1 MGGFGAVF
9 KTIVGGDPIGGISKL
24 IEEFH
29 LSPEQKTQ
37 IQAAAAQLE
46 ERREEI
52 EAARDQALDDI
63 AGQNIRAETESQ
75 DKYTAR
81 ARPTFLYI
89 IEGILFWNFILLPS
103 MQLAT
108 GKPPAP
114 IVLPS
119 DLLWLFGA
127 CVLGYTGAR
136 SLDKFMALPGE
147 SKIDLPLIKMSNQSS
162 VISKQ

>member
-1 MGGFGAVF
+1 MPIVDAIKGFL
-9 KTIVGGDPIGGISKL
+9 TGDPIKSITDL
-24 IEEFH
+24 IAQFH
-29 LSPEQKTQ
+29 ASPEMKAQME
-37 IQAAAAQLE
+37 QAAQAMELQ
-46 ERREEI
+46 REQI

-63 AGQNIRAETESQ
+63 AGQNIRAETQSQ
-75 DKYTAR
+75 DKYTSR

-103 MQLAT
+103 MQFAT

-136 SLDKFMALPGE
+136 SLDKFMSLPGE
-147 SKIDLPLIKMSNQSS
+147 SKIDLPLVKMSN
-162 VISKQ
+162 KQ

>member
-1 MGGFGAVF
+1 MGGFGTVF
-9 KTIVGGDPIGGISKL
+9 KTILGGDPVDGISRL
-24 IEEFH
+24 IDQFH
-29 LSPEQKTQ
+29 LSPEQKAQ
-37 IQAAAAQLE
+37 IQQAAAELK
-46 ERREEI
+46 ERQEEI

-63 AGQNIRAETESQ
+63 AGQNIRAETESK
-75 DKYTAR
+75 DKFTSR

-103 MQLAT
+103 MQFVA

-114 IVLPS
+114 MALPS

-147 SKIDLPLIKMSNQSS
+147 SKIDLPFIKASNVTPKS
-162 VISKQ
+162 